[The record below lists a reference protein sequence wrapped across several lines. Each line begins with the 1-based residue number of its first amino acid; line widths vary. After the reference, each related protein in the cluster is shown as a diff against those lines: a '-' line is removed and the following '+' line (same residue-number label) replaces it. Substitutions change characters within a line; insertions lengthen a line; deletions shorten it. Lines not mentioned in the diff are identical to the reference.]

1 MTRKG
6 HLFIRFSIR
15 LYVIIYF
22 VKKKM
27 WMIPVMVLLLG
38 CQNSKNDRAK
48 SVLTAYEG
56 YYRAI
61 EENSRF
67 SGESLYYSVDI
78 TMSEMPDHT
87 YRYYCFIDD
96 PQIAMY
102 DITVMAV
109 ENGIGYDASGKMMPS
124 VGIFEDMDFS
134 MVPYQTYADAGFVK
148 GVVISGETN
157 DDQVTLNMLVE
168 WKDKNHEKITR
179 EYLSYVVSPEGF
191 YHEETASVVDGTAYS
206 GEKQ

>member
-1 MTRKG
+1 M
-6 HLFIRFSIR
+6 
-15 LYVIIYF
+15 
-22 VKKKM
+22 KKYL
-27 WMIPVMVLLLG
+27 IPVIALSFLLG
-38 CQNSKNDRAK
+38 ACGAK
-48 SVLTAYEG
+48 KTDGDVTRYET

-157 DDQVTLNMLVE
+157 EDQLSLNMLVE

-179 EYLSYVVSPEGF
+179 EYLSYVVSPDGF
-191 YHEETASVVDGTAYS
+191 YHEETAPVVDGVTDS
-206 GEKQ
+206 GDNQ